1 MRDVYK
7 TPPTIP
13 VSELRKHSDTV
24 FDQLTQTH
32 VLLTR
37 QGRAAG
43 VLVHPTV
50 WNRLLESLDNLEA
63 TVWAL
68 EAELDLA
75 TGKSELV
82 EVTKETMQEWL
93 RAADADAAH
102 AEAES
107 EAKTKKARIN
117 AVPA

>member
-1 MRDVYK
+1 MGDVYK
-7 TPPTIP
+7 TPPTMP
-13 VSELRKHSDTV
+13 VSELRKHPDTV
-24 FDQLTQTH
+24 FDQLNQTH

-50 WNRLLESLDNLEA
+50 WNRILESLDELEA

-75 TGKSELV
+75 TGKSELI
-82 EVTKETMQEWL
+82 EVTEEALQDWIRT
-93 RAADADAAH
+93 ADAA
-102 AEAES
+102 AES
-107 EAKTKKARIN
+107 EAKTKKVCVDAI
-117 AVPA
+117 PA

>member
-1 MRDVYK
+1 MGDLYK

-13 VSELRKHSDTV
+13 VSELRKHSDDV
-24 FDQLTQTH
+24 FNQLKQTH

-37 QGRAAG
+37 QGNAAG

-50 WNRLLESLDNLEA
+50 WNRVLDRLDELEA

-68 EAELDLA
+68 EAELEIA
-75 TGKSELV
+75 QGKSELID
-82 EVTKETMQEWL
+82 VTDEMLEQWSHPT
-93 RAADADAAH
+93 
-102 AEAES
+102 ES
-107 EAKTKKARIN
+107 VKTPGKSTRKSPKVHQN

>member
-1 MRDVYK
+1 MADVYK
-7 TPPTIP
+7 TPPTMP
-13 VSELRKHSDTV
+13 VSELRKHPDTV
-24 FDQLTQTH
+24 FDQLNQTH

-75 TGKSELV
+75 TGKSELI
-82 EVTKETMQEWL
+82 EVTEEALQEWI
-93 RAADADAAH
+93 RKTDAAP
-102 AEAES
+102 ETEV
-107 EAKTKKARIN
+107 KTKKARVD